1 MNHMK
6 TIQKISPLIIFLL
19 VTVTGTCGKVDTVS
33 IFSNAMQ
40 RTYNAIVIT
49 PDNYTKKNTKFETV
63 YLLHGHGGSYSNWI
77 KRVPELK
84 KYADTYQL
92 IIVCPEGTVASWY
105 FDSPITDSMRFET
118 YIAMEVPAYID
129 SHYHTINDRKSRAI
143 TGLSMGGHGGLFL
156 GFRHASDFGACGS
169 MSGGLMI
176 ENIKTTQYG
185 IPKILGDTSNIALYK
200 KYSIMAE
207 METYPKDSIAIVMD
221 CGTEDFII
229 GMSRAVHERM
239 LALKISHTYTERP
252 GKHEWKYWAE
262 AVQYQL
268 LFFRN
273 YFDSKKTVSQK

>member
-1 MNHMK
+1 MK

-33 IFSNAMQ
+33 IFSNAMH

-49 PDNYTKKNTKFETV
+49 PDNYTQKNTKFETV

-129 SHYHTINDRKSRAI
+129 SQYHTFNDRKSRAI

-207 METYPKDSIAIVMD
+207 METYPKDSIAIIMD